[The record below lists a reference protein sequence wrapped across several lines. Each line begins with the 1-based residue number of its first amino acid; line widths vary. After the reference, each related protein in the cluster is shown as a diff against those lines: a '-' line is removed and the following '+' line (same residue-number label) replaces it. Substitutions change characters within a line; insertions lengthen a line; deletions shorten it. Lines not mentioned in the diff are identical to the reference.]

1 MIKKLLHSRRG
12 EGYIDTCVSVIVFV
26 MILVVAINVFSFIT
40 LKQEMDQICNE
51 LIETATAEGC
61 FDSEFWE
68 RDGELLGEY
77 YYYDIDTTAEK
88 YYNST
93 YRRVQ
98 LGDTMTVK
106 IDVTT
111 YLKGLGVF
119 RIPVTVSVQKSGI
132 SEKYWK

>member
-1 MIKKLLHSRRG
+1 MIKKLIRSRRG

-61 FDSEFWE
+61 FDSKFRE
-68 RDGELLGEY
+68 RDSELLNEY
-77 YYYDIDTTAEK
+77 YWYGIYPSAEK
-88 YYNST
+88 YYNSS
-93 YRRVQ
+93 YQRVQ

-111 YLKGLGVF
+111 YLKGLGMLK
-119 RIPVTVSVQKSGI
+119 IPVTVSVQKSGI

>member
-1 MIKKLLHSRRG
+1 MMKKFLHSRKG

-26 MILVVAINVFSFIT
+26 MILVVAINIFSFIT

-61 FDSEFWE
+61 FYSEFWE
-68 RDGELLGEY
+68 RDSELLNEY
-77 YYYDIDTTAEK
+77 YWYGIYTDAEK
-88 YYNST
+88 FYNST
-93 YRRVQ
+93 YQRVQ

-119 RIPVTVSVQKSGI
+119 KIPVTLTVQKSGI

>member
-1 MIKKLLHSRRG
+1 MIKKLMRSRKG

-40 LKQEMDQICNE
+40 LKQEMDQIANE
-51 LIETATAEGC
+51 LIETATASGC
-61 FDSEFWE
+61 FYQEFGE
-68 RDGELLGEY
+68 RDFELLNEY
-77 YYYDIDTTAEK
+77 YYYDINTSAEK
-88 YYNST
+88 YFNSA
-93 YRRVQ
+93 YYRVQ

-106 IDVTT
+106 IDVQT

-119 RIPVTVSVQKSGI
+119 KIPVTVSVTKSGI